1 MYSPQLNMKRHFTN
15 SLVVPVKHSKLPQD
29 LWQGATVCDRTY
41 MVMRASIQIEDS
53 YELIFH
59 SICNFCVYLPQIKQL
74 HCTALHVY
82 AS

>member
-1 MYSPQLNMKRHFTN
+1 MYSPPVEHEETLYQLTRGACQTFETAPEPVTGCD
-15 SLVVPVKHSKLPQD
+15 SLWS
-29 LWQGATVCDRTY
+29 Y
-41 MVMRASIQIEDS
+41 MTMCASIQIENA